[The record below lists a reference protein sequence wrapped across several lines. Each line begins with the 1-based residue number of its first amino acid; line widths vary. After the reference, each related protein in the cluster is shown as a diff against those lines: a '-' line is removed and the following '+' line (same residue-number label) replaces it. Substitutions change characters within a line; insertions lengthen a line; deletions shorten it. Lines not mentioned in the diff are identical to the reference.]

1 MVTTSVLFDT
11 CILID
16 YLKGLAPAR
25 TECGRHS
32 DRAISIISWM
42 EVLAGIETAHEAEI
56 RSFLL
61 NFHTL
66 PLTPAIAERAVI
78 IRRSRRIK
86 LPDAVIQATAEEA
99 GRTLITRNTRDF
111 PKGFAG
117 THIPYTV

>member
-1 MVTTSVLFDT
+1 MVTTPVLFDT

-16 YLKGLAPAR
+16 YLKGIASAR
-25 TECGRHS
+25 TACDRHS
-32 DRAISIISWM
+32 DRAISIITWM
-42 EVLAGIETAHEAEI
+42 EVLAGIETAREVEI

-66 PLTPAIAERAVI
+66 PLTPAIAERAVA
-78 IRRSRRIK
+78 IRRARRIK

-111 PKGFAG
+111 PQGFAG